1 MRRTLWLIPVHDEDG
16 LTLAEMLLV
25 LAIMAL
31 VAGVVVGRGLP
42 GRGAVR
48 TAALVAYVRDARS
61 DAMLRGQPVVLA
73 SAGQRI
79 EDGGAGFDL
88 GYGFLVEIPADG
100 VRFLPDGSSAGGSIS
115 VLPPDGGSYG
125 VSVAPV
131 TGSVAA
137 LQP

>member
-1 MRRTLWLIPVHDEDG
+1 MRQTLWRIPGHDEDG

-61 DAMLRGQPVVLA
+61 GAMQRGQPVVLA
-73 SAGQRI
+73 SGGQRI

-88 GYGFLVEIPADG
+88 GFGYLVDIPAG
-100 VRFLPDGSSAGGSIS
+100 GIGFQPDGSSAGGAIV

-125 VSVAPV
+125 VVVAPV